1 MDDEYILAWV
11 MSKLLNS
18 QTPKLLK
25 NKKINHQKNNT
36 KMKTT
41 IQELEDKYLVTLEG
55 ELDTA
60 AAVEV
65 EKTLQPLYTSNG
77 RDIVIDCTNL
87 EYIAS
92 SGLRILISILK
103 GAKAGGSKVIM
114 RNMNDDIK
122 TVFKLTGFINLFEFE
137 EV

>member
-1 MDDEYILAWV
+1 
-11 MSKLLNS
+11 
-18 QTPKLLK
+18 
-25 NKKINHQKNNT
+25 
-36 KMKTT
+36 MKTT
-41 IQELEDKYLVTLEG
+41 IQEFEDKYLATLEG
-55 ELDTA
+55 ELDSA

-65 EKTLQPLYTSNG
+65 EKNLQPLYATNG
-77 RDIVIDCTNL
+77 RDVIIDCTNL

-122 TVFKLTGFINLFEFE
+122 TVFKLTGIINLFEIE
-137 EV
+137 DIA